1 MILAFG
7 FVALGVVVVV
17 CVLAIR
23 RFSRSVEEEEADRI
37 LRAEYDKYS
46 QNIGES

>member
-1 MILAFG
+1 MILAVG
-7 FVALGVVVVV
+7 FIALGVVIVV

-23 RFSRSVEEEEADRI
+23 RLSRDVEAEEADRI